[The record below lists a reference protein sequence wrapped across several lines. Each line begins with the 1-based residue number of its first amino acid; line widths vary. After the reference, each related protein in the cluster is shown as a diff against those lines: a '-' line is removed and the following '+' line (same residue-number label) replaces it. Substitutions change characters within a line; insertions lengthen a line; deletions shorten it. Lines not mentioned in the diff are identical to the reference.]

1 MKTTGRLSRILLGIH
16 LGAGPLVGL
25 LGSGLLLGSTFS
37 GHSQSPWAFLLVA
50 LPGLAL
56 GVVPSNTTMLAAGAA
71 FGWRGTPLVFAGLL
85 LASLPGF
92 LTIRHVF
99 RSELRERLDAIPRTR
114 RIARALERWE
124 FPAAILLRIA
134 PVSTFA
140 WTNALLAV
148 GTQPLLRYLA
158 ATAIGILPRL
168 LLLTWA
174 GDSASDLF
182 QSLQAGQFDP
192 PALIGLGLAV
202 TALTGAALLAARILK
217 AAQADGDSESDG
229 DPKVLLRKTC

>member
-25 LGSGLLLGSTFS
+25 LGSGLLLGSAFS
-37 GHSQSPWAFLLVA
+37 DYSQSPWTFLLVA

-56 GVVPSNTTMLAAGAA
+56 GIVPSNTTMLAAGAA
-71 FGWRGTPLVFAGLL
+71 FGWRGTPLVFAGML

-114 RIARALERWE
+114 HIARALDRWE

-158 ATAIGILPRL
+158 ATAIGILPRI

-182 QSLQAGQFDP
+182 RSLREGRLDP
-192 PALIGLGLAV
+192 PALIGLGLAI
-202 TALTGAALLAARILK
+202 TALTSAALLAAKVLK
-217 AAQADGDSESDG
+217 AAQAYDNPESG
-229 DPKVLLRKTC
+229 ERP